1 MTKQEIRDVVNDV
14 AEKIEEAMAAL
25 GTDLERDA
33 EGFIADDSDLA
44 IALRMMNHAS
54 SQLTRLSLRLGEGD
68 PR

>member
-1 MTKQEIRDVVNDV
+1 MTFHEIRDAINNV

-33 EGFIADDSDLA
+33 EGFIADDSDLGV
-44 IALRMMNHAS
+44 ALRMMNNAS
-54 SQLTRLSLRLGEGD
+54 SQLTRLSLRLGEED